1 KAGELRALVTTSS
14 LELGIDI
21 GTVDLVI
28 QLQSPKRVSAALQRV
43 GRAGHSLGVPSRG
56 VFVPTFRDDAM
67 ETAAIVAAMRA
78 GEVEPTRIVQNALDV
93 LAQVIVAAVSV
104 DDWDADELYALIRRS
119 YPYHALP
126 RAPYDEVLAMLSG
139 KYPSEIAAELEAR
152 ISFDRATNILT
163 CSRASRMTAVI
174 SGGTI
179 PDRGLYTVNLADRTR
194 LGELDEEF
202 VHESRVGD
210 VFQLGS
216 STWRIIEIGHDRVV
230 VAPAPGAP
238 ARMPFWH
245 GEYSARSVALSARVG
260 ELRRELV
267 AGVSDA
273 DLRSRYAADDA
284 TINTLRR
291 YVDMQRLATGIVPDD
306 RNIVIEHFRDE
317 TGSVRVVIHAAFG
330 GRVNAPW
337 AMALAHRAREAL
349 GGMDVQVQ
357 TTDDG
362 IMLRMP
368 DLGTSPP
375 VQSLMGMSVAEVE
388 QLVMEEVGAS
398 SLFGARFRMNAGRAL
413 LLPRGMPNK
422 RMPLWLQRLKALDL
436 LQTVR
441 EFPSF
446 PILVETYREVLQDA
460 FDVESLREVL
470 RAIED
475 RRIAVHVVQTD
486 VPSPFAA
493 SLQFGFVMDWLYG
506 DDTPRA
512 EQRAALLSLDR
523 TMLDE
528 VMGNVEHDDETLKA
542 LWEIVDRRK
551 GLLESTTDPARAAD
565 YGPGEGGRRGL
576 LAKYVALAGPVTA
589 REIQERYGWPI
600 SWVESTLTE
609 WRKRGRVVVGRFR
622 PTVTETEYLSRKTAE
637 IARRRALA
645 ALRKQIAAV
654 ELPAFAAFL
663 SRWQHTDPRDQVDG
677 SAGVAIAIRQLY
689 GLARPAVGWERDY
702 LKSRV
707 RQYNHAWLSEWM
719 ADGEAVWIGESNG
732 DGVAESVMLSR
743 LRFIERGTGRIWL
756 QSLDESALALLSANA
771 RITYDAIV
779 SEGASFINDL
789 QAILS
794 ISPLSLR
801 EALRELSAL
810 GVVTN
815 DTAEAMRQIVRWKP
829 MQPNPSYDPD
839 RWLPSSFFDDSKRS
853 IRQGRPNLRRLP
865 KWTRPDRPGRTAGMS
880 AWTGRWSLVHK
891 AGVLGPLIDDEDRA
905 TAIARQWLDR
915 YGVVSRD
922 WWRRERPPVSW
933 RAIYHELKRLEFRGE
948 VRRGYFVRGL
958 AGAQFALPDA
968 VERLRETA
976 GSDAHEAPFVVIATN
991 DPSNPY
997 TLNLDG
1003 I

>member
-1 KAGELRALVTTSS
+1 
-14 LELGIDI
+14 
-21 GTVDLVI
+21 
-28 QLQSPKRVSAALQRV
+28 
-43 GRAGHSLGVPSRG
+43 
-56 VFVPTFRDDAM
+56 
-67 ETAAIVAAMRA
+67 
-78 GEVEPTRIVQNALDV
+78 
-93 LAQVIVAAVSV
+93 
-104 DDWDADELYALIRRS
+104 
-119 YPYHALP
+119 
-126 RAPYDEVLAMLSG
+126 
-139 KYPSEIAAELEAR
+139 
-152 ISFDRATNILT
+152 
-163 CSRASRMTAVI
+163 
-174 SGGTI
+174 
-179 PDRGLYTVNLADRTR
+179 
-194 LGELDEEF
+194 
-202 VHESRVGD
+202 
-210 VFQLGS
+210 
-216 STWRIIEIGHDRVV
+216 
-230 VAPAPGAP
+230 
-238 ARMPFWH
+238 
-245 GEYSARSVALSARVG
+245 
-260 ELRRELV
+260 
-267 AGVSDA
+267 
-273 DLRSRYAADDA
+273 
-284 TINTLRR
+284 
-291 YVDMQRLATGIVPDD
+291 
-306 RNIVIEHFRDE
+306 
-317 TGSVRVVIHAAFG
+317 
-330 GRVNAPW
+330 
-337 AMALAHRAREAL
+337 
-349 GGMDVQVQ
+349 
-357 TTDDG
+357 
-362 IMLRMP
+362 
-368 DLGTSPP
+368 
-375 VQSLMGMSVAEVE
+375 
-388 QLVMEEVGAS
+388 
-398 SLFGARFRMNAGRAL
+398 
-413 LLPRGMPNK
+413 
-422 RMPLWLQRLKALDL
+422 
-436 LQTVR
+436 
-441 EFPSF
+441 
-446 PILVETYREVLQDA
+446 
-460 FDVESLREVL
+460 
-470 RAIED
+470 
-475 RRIAVHVVQTD
+475 
-486 VPSPFAA
+486 
-493 SLQFGFVMDWLYG
+493 
-506 DDTPRA
+506 
-512 EQRAALLSLDR
+512 
-523 TMLDE
+523 
-528 VMGNVEHDDETLKA
+528 
-542 LWEIVDRRK
+542 
-551 GLLESTTDPARAAD
+551 
-565 YGPGEGGRRGL
+565 L

-609 WRKRGRVVVGRFR
+609 WRKRGRVVVGKFR

-689 GLARPAVGWERDY
+689 GLARPAAGWERDY

-707 RQYNHAWLSEWM
+707 RQYNHAWLAEWM

-732 DGVAESVMLSR
+732 DGAAESVMLSR

-756 QSLDESALALLSANA
+756 QSLDESALGLLSANA
-771 RITYDAIV
+771 RIAYDALV

-810 GVVTN
+810 GLVTN

-865 KWTRPDRPGRTAGMS
+865 KWTRPDRPGRSAGMS

-933 RAIYHELKRLEFRGE
+933 RAIYQELKRLEFRGE

-1003 I
+1003 IERDPLSRPRGAGALLVMRGGRVALAVEARGKRIVAAEWLSPDDLIEARRVLAEHLRGERGARYLM